1 MTKDIATFHR
11 TKEIIDRYN
20 FTFKKSL
27 GQNFLID
34 LNILNNIVDVGEV
47 TENTGVIEVGPGIG
61 SLTEQIAKRAG
72 KVVAFEL
79 DDRLLPILEETLAP
93 YDNVT
98 VIHQDILQANIE
110 EVVATYFADCEEVV
124 VIANLP
130 YYVTT
135 PIIMSFIEAEAPIDR
150 IVMMMQKEVAERMTA
165 EPSTK
170 AYGSLSVAVQYE
182 MEASIAMIVPPTVFI
197 PKPNVDSAVLKL
209 VRKSERPAEVLD
221 RAFFFKVVR
230 GSFVQRRKTLANNL
244 QTSLPNGK
252 EKKALIRECC
262 KKASIDPSRRGES
275 LSIEEFANLSNALY
289 PHFNGDF
296 KNE

>member
-1 MTKDIATFHR
+1 MTKDIATFSR
-11 TKEIIDRYN
+11 TKEIIERHG

-47 TENTGVIEVGPGIG
+47 TEKTGVIEVGPGIG
-61 SLTEQIAKRAG
+61 SLTEQIARRAG

-93 YDNVT
+93 YEHVE
-98 VIHQDILQANIE
+98 VIHQDILTVDIE
-110 EVVATYFADCEEVV
+110 QIVEHHFSECEEIV

-165 EPSTK
+165 QPSTK

-182 MEASIAMIVPPTVFI
+182 MDATIAMIVPPTVFV

-209 VRKSERPAEVLD
+209 TRKKEKIANVID

-230 GSFVQRRKTLANNL
+230 GSFVQRRKTLFNNL
-244 QTSLPNGK
+244 QTSLQDGK
-252 EKKALIRECC
+252 KRKAEIRTACE
-262 KKASIDPSRRGES
+262 AANIEPSRRGES
-275 LSIEEFANLSNALY
+275 LTIQEFVELANALY
-289 PHFNGDF
+289 PYFG
-296 KNE
+296 EE